1 MKYQVKFPIREI
13 WQDDVLNF
21 FIENP
26 NGKWAI
32 IKSVRQVGK
41 STLAQLLLVYA
52 SCKVDNSVSISVSPV
67 LTQSRKMFNEITT
80 VFNPIIKKSNG
91 TLLEIEF
98 VNGSVIKFKSAEQG
112 DSIRGETV
120 KRSGILVVDE
130 AAYQSDSFFYSIL
143 VPTTNV
149 YNSDIFIFSTPR
161 FKQGFFFDL
170 YFQGIEDSKN
180 KLKSFDWTKYD
191 TSKYLDSNTLDIY
204 RKQLPKTAF
213 QSEYLG
219 EFISGD
225 GQVFTDFKRC
235 VQKSNMNVSEP
246 IYVGI
251 DWSTGQGGNTDDTA
265 ISIGQIIDGKLH
277 VLDLI
282 SYNDKRTQDN
292 ISFIINL
299 ISDLVNKGCNDITVV
314 VEHNSIGQIYYDLL
328 FEAIDKYETQHN
340 DIDWRNQIEI
350 NLRQFTT
357 TNQSKKRII
366 EQLVNLFEQ
375 NLITIPNNEKLIN
388 QLSLFEA
395 KVDSN
400 NTVKYAGA
408 INSHDDCVMSLA
420 FLSDM
425 VYKEVSEIALSK

>member
-13 WQDDVLNF
+13 WQDDVLRF
-21 FIENP
+21 YIDNP
-26 NGKWAI
+26 NGKWAV

-170 YFQGIEDSKN
+170 YFQGLDDSKN

-246 IYVGI
+246 VFIGI

-265 ISIGQIIDGKLH
+265 ISVGQIIDGKLR
-277 VLDLI
+277 VIDLI

-299 ISDLVNKGCNDITVV
+299 ISDLVNKGCKDITIV

-375 NLITIPNNEKLIN
+375 DLITIPNNEKLIN

-395 KVDSN
+395 KVDAN

-420 FLSDM
+420 FLSDC
-425 VYKEVSEIALSK
+425 VYKDLF

>member
-1 MKYQVKFPIREI
+1 MNYQVKFPQREI

-21 FIENP
+21 YIGNP

-32 IKSVRQVGK
+32 VKSVRQVGK
-41 STLAQLLLVYA
+41 STLAELLLVYA
-52 SCKVDNSVSISVSPV
+52 SCQQDNSVSISVSPV

-170 YFQGIEDSKN
+170 YFQGIESLNN

-235 VQKSNMNVSEP
+235 IQKSNMDFSQPVF
-246 IYVGI
+246 IAI

-265 ISIGQIIDGKLH
+265 ISIGQVLESKLR
-277 VLDLI
+277 VNKLI
-282 SYNDKRTQDN
+282 AYNDKRTQDN

-299 ISDLVNKGCNDITVV
+299 ISDLVNKGCKDITVV

-328 FEAIDKYETQHN
+328 FEAIDNYETQHN
-340 DIDWRNQIEI
+340 DVDWRNPIEI

-357 TNQSKKRII
+357 TNQSKKKII

-375 NLITIPNNEKLIN
+375 NLITIPNDEKLIN

-395 KVDSN
+395 KIDNN

-408 INSHDDCVMSLA
+408 VNSHDDCVMSLA
-420 FLSDM
+420 FLSDC
-425 VYKEVSEIALSK
+425 VYKEIVYK

>member
-26 NGKWAI
+26 NGKWVI
-32 IKSVRQVGK
+32 VKSVRQVGK

-80 VFNPIIKKSNG
+80 IFNPIIKKSNG

-246 IYVGI
+246 VFIGI

-265 ISIGQIIDGKLH
+265 ISVGQILDSKLR

-292 ISFIINL
+292 ISFIISL
-299 ISDLVNKGCNDITVV
+299 ISDLVNKGCKDITVV

-375 NLITIPNNEKLIN
+375 DLITIPDNEKLIN

-395 KVDSN
+395 KVDAN

-420 FLSDM
+420 FLSDC
-425 VYKEVSEIALSK
+425 VYKDLF